1 MKHDGGTIVA
11 ETLFDLNV
19 RHLFTL
25 CGGHISPI
33 LAGCTQKGIDV
44 VDVRHEANALFA
56 ADATA
61 RLTGIPGVAAVTAGP
76 GVTNTLTAV
85 KNAQLAQSPVV
96 LLGGAS
102 ATVLRG
108 RGSLQDIDQMTL
120 IKPHVKYATTVGR
133 VRDIE
138 PELRKA
144 FQIAQEGV
152 PGPVFVELPID
163 LLYPEATV
171 REWYG
176 IKGSDQAAGS
186 LSKRAIQLYLNFH
199 TQQMFKEP
207 GLPQFAS
214 HLAEGLTDS
223 VAQLASKGKSS
234 VLTQRAAQKASLLL
248 GRSKRPVLVLGSQST
263 LQTDRIPELVYSIER
278 LGIPVYLSGMARGLL
293 GKDHPLQL
301 RHKRKNALKGADLV
315 ILAGVPCDFR
325 LDYGNHISYKAK
337 LVSVNLSRED
347 LYKNR
352 MPRIAV
358 QAAPNEFIELLAEKT
373 PSDKMRQA
381 HKEWLSQLKVT
392 DEARNAEIRKQASET
407 GEHIN
412 PVKLL
417 SKVNELLPD
426 NSYIVAD
433 GGDFVGTAAYILQPR
448 GPLRWLDPGV
458 FGTLGVGG
466 GFALGAIKHDPDAE
480 VWLIYGDGSS
490 AFSIAEFDTYVRHGV
505 GVIALIGND
514 ACWNQIAR
522 DQIDILQTDVG
533 TRLRHTDYHKVAEG
547 FGGVGLLLDDPKKIT
562 STLRTAQKLA
572 KQGKPVLINA
582 ILNKSDFRKGSIS
595 V

>member
-1 MKHDGGTIVA
+1 MKHDGGMIVA
-11 ETLFDLNV
+11 ETLHDLNIK
-19 RHLFTL
+19 HLFTL

-33 LAGCTQKGIDV
+33 LAGCKKKGIGV
-44 VDVRHEANALFA
+44 VDVRHEANAVFA

-85 KNAQLAQSPVV
+85 KNAQQAQSPLI

-120 IKPHVKYATTVGR
+120 IQPHVKYATSISR

-186 LSKRAIQLYLNFH
+186 LGKKAIQLYLNFH
-199 TQQMFKEP
+199 TQQMFREP

-214 HLAEGLTDS
+214 HIAEGVADS
-223 VAQLASKGKSS
+223 VTTLAQRGRNSL
-234 VLTQRAAQKASLLL
+234 VTQRAAVKAAGLL
-248 GRSKRPVLVLGSQST
+248 GKSKRPVLVLGSQST
-263 LQTDRIPELVYSIER
+263 LDPERIPALIYAIER
-278 LGIPVYLSGMARGLL
+278 LGMPVFLSGMARGLL

-315 ILAGVPCDFR
+315 ILGGVPCDFR

-337 LVSVNLSRED
+337 LISANLSKED

-352 MPRIAV
+352 PPTVAV
-358 QAAPNEFIELLAEKT
+358 QAMPCDFIEQLAEVMPVGT
-373 PSDKMRQA
+373 QRQS
-381 HKEWLSQLKVT
+381 HQEWLTQLKNA
-392 DEARNAEIRKQASET
+392 DGERNADIKKQAEVV
-407 GEHIN
+407 GDHIN

-417 SKVNELLPD
+417 SRVNDLLPD

-433 GGDFVGTAAYILQPR
+433 GGDFVGTAAYTLQPR

-466 GFALGAIKHDPDAE
+466 GFALGAIMHEPGAE

-490 AFSIAEFDTYVRHGV
+490 AFSIAEFDTFVRHGV

-522 DQIDILQTDVG
+522 DQVEILKDDVG
-533 TRLRHTDYHKVAEG
+533 TVLRHTDYHQVAEG

-562 STLRTAQKLA
+562 STLRKAQKLA
-572 KQGKPVLINA
+572 RQGKPVLINA
-582 ILNKSDFRKGSIS
+582 ILDKSDFRKGSIS